1 MSFLFQFSQP
11 SVAGQLFRSR
21 FRHHTITFTY
31 DMEVKCAELGCF
43 KGENTT
49 NYVSPNAVE
58 GNIQCKE
65 IAASLPRGVSGSVTD
80 DTSRQLS
87 PGGFS
92 ALILLAGWHERH
104 PATTVSDILRRS
116 VSDPKHYSDGILDI
130 HMWDCNVPLLRV
142 KTNSNNFCLDKHNIK
157 QCTDICTAEQD
168 EVKIKNLT
176 QWSDLST
183 VHKYLHII

>member
-11 SVAGQLFRSR
+11 SVAGQLFQSR

-58 GNIQCKE
+58 GNIQCKG

-92 ALILLAGWHERH
+92 ALILLAG
-104 PATTVSDILRRS
+104 
-116 VSDPKHYSDGILDI
+116 
-130 HMWDCNVPLLRV
+130 
-142 KTNSNNFCLDKHNIK
+142 
-157 QCTDICTAEQD
+157 
-168 EVKIKNLT
+168 
-176 QWSDLST
+176 
-183 VHKYLHII
+183 